1 MAVELTEKEF
11 SQHLH
16 SKFQLEVGGENLEL
30 ELIEVKGYLPQSNE
44 QAGMERF
51 SVFFDGPGG
60 TRLPQ
65 SVYSLTHNQMG
76 EFDIFLVPISSD
88 RRGFRYEAVF
98 NYFKKSEPP
107 AVAGGP

>member
-30 ELIEVKGYLPQSNE
+30 ELIEVKGYLPQANE

-51 SVFFDGPGG
+51 SIFFDGPGG

-65 SVYSLTHNQMG
+65 NVYSLTHNQMG
-76 EFDIFLVPISSD
+76 QFDIFLVPISGD
-88 RRGFRYEAVF
+88 RKGFRYEAVF
-98 NYFKKSEPP
+98 NYFKSEPP